1 MFFQTMTKC
10 ALFFPNHI
18 IGLRNQSLLT
28 SNSCDTQNELN
39 AIAKK
44 TRDWKRL
51 QNSIYNLI

>member
-1 MFFQTMTKC
+1 MTKC
-10 ALFFPNHI
+10 ALFFPNPI